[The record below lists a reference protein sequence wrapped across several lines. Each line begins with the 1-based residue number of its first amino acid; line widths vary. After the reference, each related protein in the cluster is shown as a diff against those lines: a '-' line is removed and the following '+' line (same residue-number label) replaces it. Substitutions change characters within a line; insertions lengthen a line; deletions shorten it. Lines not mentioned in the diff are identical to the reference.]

1 MANVQTSEVDAKL
14 VPVNTGYAIL
24 CADRASKAEQLSIKP
39 FLRRTKNTNV
49 AGSS

>member
-14 VPVNTGYAIL
+14 VPVNMGYAIL
-24 CADRASKAEQLSIKP
+24 CADSASIKP